1 MRFSLATVLLISAMV
16 LAGGPSSAGSEA
28 GVFKGASKARLVT
41 NVTSSR
47 GREDA
52 ASFCLISRDEIDAAA
67 RSILEKAGIALTE
80 TGADIT
86 VIIDIDL
93 HYEALKEP
101 VDICAGRAAV
111 RSGLS
116 TEVYLPYGKAPD
128 GKAPDGKAKA
138 RIWVDLFGRSDSL
151 LMAKGYF
158 APEFTAMVEGLV
170 GEFAKAWAS
179 DQERRGAPVPNR

>member
-1 MRFSLATVLLISAMV
+1 MGVRLATIMLISAMA
-16 LAGGPSSAGSEA
+16 LAGAPSYAGSGA

-41 NVTSSR
+41 NITSSR

-52 ASFCLISRDEIDAAA
+52 ASFCLISKAEIQRAA
-67 RSILEKAGIALTE
+67 RSILEKAGMALSG

-93 HYEALKEP
+93 HYEALNEP
-101 VDICAGRAAV
+101 VDVCAGRAAV

-116 TEVYLPYGKAPD
+116 TEVYLTH
-128 GKAPDGKAKA
+128 AKVRA
-138 RIWVDLFGRSDSL
+138 KTWVELFSRADAL

-158 APEFTAMVEGLV
+158 ASDFTEMVEGLV
-170 GEFAKAWAS
+170 RQFAEAWAS
-179 DQERRGAPVPNR
+179 DQKR